1 MTADIASRVE
11 DLREEYA
18 QGELDNDRLPSEDG
32 FVEWLVQRLDR
43 GAS

>member
-1 MTADIASRVE
+1 MSTDISERVE

-18 QGELDNDRLPSEDG
+18 QGELDNDRNPSDDG
-32 FVEWLVQRLDR
+32 FVEWLVRRLDR